1 MPESPEGESFTVLLA
16 HAVRAVARRH
26 GYDTVEA
33 LLQAAMRALQAIGGI
48 VLLLTDHGELRVAAE
63 SGMPPDVLE
72 RFQSLGIAS
81 GVPVTDAVRFGQSVW
96 IGTFADRDRAYPVM
110 RDVRGAS
117 VASASVPIVVTDK
130 VIGALAVGMDGEHA
144 FTPDERA
151 HLEAVADL
159 CGIALER
166 ARTEEAA
173 RNAEER
179 NRWAVST
186 LSEQFRLVGIER
198 ERAADEVRRRQLASI
213 IDAMTEGVAVAA
225 GRNDRGGATR
235 FVIEYV
241 NPAAGHVLG
250 TDRTAIVGAALTDL
264 PAGRALLDAASGVF
278 AGELSS
284 QLIVIPAAA
293 GRVECT
299 MTGYESGVVLLLRRM
314 G

>member
-1 MPESPEGESFTVLLA
+1 
-16 HAVRAVARRH
+16 
-26 GYDTVEA
+26 
-33 LLQAAMRALQAIGGI
+33 
-48 VLLLTDHGELRVAAE
+48 
-63 SGMPPDVLE
+63 
-72 RFQSLGIAS
+72 
-81 GVPVTDAVRFGQSVW
+81 
-96 IGTFADRDRAYPVM
+96 
-110 RDVRGAS
+110 
-117 VASASVPIVVTDK
+117 
-130 VIGALAVGMDGEHA
+130 MDGEHA